1 MIIIPR
7 PPGLTTPFAVGREWV
22 GGWLLLPCC
31 VRQRRVV
38 FSWDGHGALA
48 LGLAPALGL
57 LGFPGAGL
65 SSLSHVQARQGR

>member
-7 PPGLTTPFAVGREWV
+7 PPGLTTPFAVGREM

-38 FSWDGHGALA
+38 FSSDGHGALA
-48 LGLAPALGL
+48 LALAPALGL